1 MVIITTKSFGF
12 GKLIF
17 MAVKIS
23 SSDLIFSLDVH
34 SDKIKFVELIKK
46 LDYVKDIILLWN
58 KK

>member
-17 MAVKIS
+17 MTLKIS

-46 LDYVKDIILLWN
+46 LDYVKDIILL
-58 KK
+58 